1 MITNIIK
8 NIIKDIPS
16 VANSSIRLMNENRDR
31 GQFTFVT
38 TDAKAVAIVL
48 TNVPK
53 GVPKAVSAHQK
64 QMIADFLYL
73 VAVEGDHM
81 CTSEGK
87 KYTLADIANEIDDII
102 NSDVVLWDMKG

>member
-1 MITNIIK
+1 
-8 NIIKDIPS
+8 
-16 VANSSIRLMNENRDR
+16 
-31 GQFTFVT
+31 
-38 TDAKAVAIVL
+38 
-48 TNVPK
+48 
-53 GVPKAVSAHQK
+53 
-64 QMIADFLYL
+64 MIADFLYL